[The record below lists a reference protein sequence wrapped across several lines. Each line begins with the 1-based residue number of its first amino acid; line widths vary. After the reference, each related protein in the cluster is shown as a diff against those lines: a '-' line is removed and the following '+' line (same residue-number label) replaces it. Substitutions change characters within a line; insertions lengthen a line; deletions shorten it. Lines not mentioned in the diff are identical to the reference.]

1 MGSCLQ
7 EWFAKITIWAQLG
20 VHLPHLKIICSFKG
34 PEHPHCPF
42 SLDTCMLSLG
52 PIYLGQGQKLSKGPK
67 CSVWVLSARSCDQ
80 RLILGSKYSF
90 WGQSATKESLYQL
103 FFLKV
108 SSFRKFSLS
117 LTLLLSTWNTDLK
130 RSALKKTC
138 FRLGSGPCSWKCSIK
153 FARLE
158 CWLCRLVHLQISKF
172 FTGWHWRNFCSF
184 QAYGCTK

>member
-1 MGSCLQ
+1 MGP
-7 EWFAKITIWAQLG
+7 G
-20 VHLPHLKIICSFKG
+20 HL
-34 PEHPHCPF
+34 HCPF
-42 SLDTCMLSLG
+42 SLDICMLSLG
-52 PIYLGQGQKLSKGPK
+52 PICLGQGQKLSKGPK
-67 CSVWVLSARSCDQ
+67 CSVWVLSARSWDQ

-90 WGQSATKESLYQL
+90 WGQSATKETFCQL
-103 FFLKV
+103 FFFESVL
-108 SSFRKFSLS
+108 SRS